1 MWNFLKMRMGTWQC
15 PFCNQS
21 TTVLNVIVGLPKT
34 YNEVFHRLWYLFELQ
49 MKQIEGKTSRSVD
62 KDLGVGER

>member
-1 MWNFLKMRMGTWQC
+1 VEFLKAGMETSQC
-15 PFCNQS
+15 PSCNQS
-21 TTVLNVIVGLPKT
+21 ATVLNLIVGLTKT

-49 MKQIEGKTSRSVD
+49 MKQIGGKTSRSVD